1 ILSLTLS
8 YTPSFSSAALPY
20 LPARHRIDVAHGKPG
35 ALEQGREV
43 ETRLDIRADARVL
56 RRDQHQSVAEE
67 IETAVRLDQILL
79 LSVIHP
85 IEISRDEDVRRRAL
99 FDLLDERVARRVGN
113 DRFLSSLALP
123 LSCDVVE
130 RVLQAC
136 GREYNDILALGRG
149 GLNACSPCQSCGDK
163 QGEPTPS
170 CCHSGL
176 RLHYIYQKISLATTM
191 AATDS

>member
-20 LPARHRIDVAHGKPG
+20 LPARHRIDVAHGKP
-35 ALEQGREV
+35 AAFEQGREV

-56 RRDQHQSVAEE
+56 RRDQHQSVAEQV
-67 IETAVRLDQILL
+67 ETAVRLDQILL

-85 IEISRDEDVRRRAL
+85 IEISRDENVRGRAL

-123 LSCDVVE
+123 SSCNVVE
-130 RVLQAC
+130 RVLQASGC
-136 GREYNDILALGRG
+136 EYNDVLALGRG

-163 QGEPTPS
+163 QGEQCPS
-170 CCHSGL
+170 CCHHGFHLDYVS
-176 RLHYIYQKISLATTM
+176 QSISLAP
-191 AATDS
+191 